1 MQNIISNR
9 RIALIKNIINDKQN
23 LSYTIIQKR
32 KGITMIQKN
41 EIISKLKE
49 LKPLYS
55 KEGFIIKGLFGSYSR
70 DEATE
75 NSDIDILVESTPD
88 FAAKYGFKAISRVN
102 EIKEEI
108 SNFFGIPVDLADSSG
123 MGKTAK
129 KFIIDKAIYV

>member
-1 MQNIISNR
+1 M
-9 RIALIKNIINDKQN
+9 LYYDIKN
-23 LSYTIIQKR
+23 
-32 KGITMIQKN
+32 KGITVIQKN

-88 FAAKYGFKAISRVN
+88 FASRYGFKAISRIN

-108 SNFFGIPVDLADSSG
+108 SSFFDIPVDLADSSG

-129 KFIIDKAIYV
+129 KFIIDKTIYV

>member
-1 MQNIISNR
+1 
-9 RIALIKNIINDKQN
+9 
-23 LSYTIIQKR
+23 
-32 KGITMIQKN
+32 MIEKN

-55 KEGFIIKGLFGSYSR
+55 QEGFIIKGLFGSYSTNN
-70 DEATE
+70 ATP

-88 FAAKYGFKAISRVN
+88 FALRYGFKSISRIN

-108 SNFFGIPVDLADSSG
+108 SNIFGIPVDLADSSG

-129 KFIIDKAIYV
+129 KFIIDRAIYV